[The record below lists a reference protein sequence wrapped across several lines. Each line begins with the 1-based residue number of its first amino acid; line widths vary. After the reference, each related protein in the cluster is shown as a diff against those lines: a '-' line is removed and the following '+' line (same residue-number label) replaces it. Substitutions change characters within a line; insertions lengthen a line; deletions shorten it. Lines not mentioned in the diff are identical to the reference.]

1 MFNKKMVAMAMTVPL
16 VMGTI
21 STVSALEKQQQVKL
35 EAYSPQK
42 KATEYLK
49 ENAAQ
54 YGLKTDLSDLQ
65 YISTTETSVASY
77 VRFQQVVNGA
87 PVFSKQITVTLNG
100 EGKGVLAVSDY
111 QPVTGVKEVTETR
124 NRG

>member
-54 YGLKTDLSDLQ
+54 YGLKADLSDLQ

-100 EGKGVLAVSDY
+100 EGKEYLLFLIINLLKV
-111 QPVTGVKEVTETR
+111 
-124 NRG
+124 

>member
-49 ENAAQ
+49 ANAAQ

-87 PVFSKQITVTLNG
+87 PVSLLVFLQSRYIIRSTKLCF
-100 EGKGVLAVSDY
+100 VL
-111 QPVTGVKEVTETR
+111 
-124 NRG
+124 

>member
-1 MFNKKMVAMAMTVPL
+1 MVLCLIKNGGNGNDCA
-16 VMGTI
+16 
-21 STVSALEKQQQVKL
+21 VSNGDDY
-35 EAYSPQK
+35 YSFGIGK
-42 KATEYLK
+42 TTASKARSLFASEKATEYLK

-54 YGLKTDLSDLQ
+54 YGLKADLSDLQ

-100 EGKGVLAVSDY
+100 EE
-111 QPVTGVKEVTETR
+111 KEYLLFLIINLLKV
-124 NRG
+124 

>member
-1 MFNKKMVAMAMTVPL
+1 MAMTVPL

-54 YGLKTDLSDLQ
+54 YGLKADLSDLQ

-111 QPVTGVKEVTETR
+111 QSVKGEGSYYK
-124 NRG
+124 N